1 MNLKAIQVVNNL
13 QCSLHVTGNERPFGR
28 LSQEVLGAGA
38 KNGHGLDHRADGTDM
53 HAASSQPHQIWRFF
67 INTAGRA
74 TTERL
79 VEGLISA
86 DPSPI
91 TMHDKAS

>member
-53 HAASSQPHQIWRFF
+53 QLVHNHTKFGDSSLIP
-67 INTAGRA
+67 
-74 TTERL
+74 L
-79 VEGLISA
+79 VVLPLK
-86 DPSPI
+86 DL
-91 TMHDKAS
+91 